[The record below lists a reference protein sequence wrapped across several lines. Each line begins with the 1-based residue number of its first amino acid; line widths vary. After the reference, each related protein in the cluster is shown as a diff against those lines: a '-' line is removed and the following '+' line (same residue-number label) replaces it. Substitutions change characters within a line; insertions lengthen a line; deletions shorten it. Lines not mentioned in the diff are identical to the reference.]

1 MDKDKVKKKK
11 DEKGAKKIQRAVKDS
26 AKEKIPDFLKINDI
40 QILMPLEATSMHSDF
55 TQIQLRVLLSLI
67 EKLAYKLRETIEK
80 RKTQEPGTQLCI
92 FQDDEWTLNKDGEK
106 IFRLRLLYKELGV
119 DRHHYEQLE
128 NSLKALASLPISLPY
143 KDGEGKSYQ
152 RFTNFC
158 DVFIPES
165 QKKNI
170 YCLVDLKED
179 VANSLLKVDFGYHY
193 VGKKASEFFGKTSKY
208 CERIYWLIQSFIKF
222 GSGRIT
228 VEEFRQRY
236 GLGDSY
242 KNFSSIRKKILDTT
256 AEEIKRVYDLGA
268 CECWFEYREIYK
280 GNKKKG
286 EPYEIEFIIHKDD
299 DSSRI
304 NKQLA
309 LEEKVGREK
318 FEEILLNG
326 LHLPPKTVKWQ
337 LKRLTD
343 ENCQAAISKALVIKS
358 YVDAD
363 KKENPMS
370 YIITSLNDF
379 FENYKPTFKE
389 VNQDTKDYRTRYAEF
404 IAEICRISS
413 IDDTKNIYSQM
424 LFESYDDINKVL
436 IITIPNREFGA
447 KVTEH
452 GDLVTGLLG
461 KYFGEGI
468 EIKFNVKPSK

>member
-1 MDKDKVKKKK
+1 MVKDKDKKKK
-11 DEKGAKKIQRAVKDS
+11 DEKGAKKVQRAIKES

-67 EKLAYKLRETIEK
+67 EKLAYKLREIIEK
-80 RKTQEPGTQLCI
+80 KKTQEPGTQLCI
-92 FQDDEWTLNKDGEK
+92 FQDDEWNFNEKGEK

-158 DVFIPES
+158 DVYIPEN

-236 GLGDSY
+236 GLEDTY

-299 DSSRI
+299 DSTRI

-309 LEEKVGREK
+309 LEERVGRDK
-318 FEEILLNG
+318 FEEILTNG
-326 LHLPPKTVKWQ
+326 LWQ

-379 FENYKPTFKE
+379 FENYKPTSKE
-389 VNQDTKDYRTRYAEF
+389 VTQDTKDYRTRYAEF

>member
-1 MDKDKVKKKK
+1 M
-11 DEKGAKKIQRAVKDS
+11 AA
-26 AKEKIPDFLKINDI
+26 A
-40 QILMPLEATSMHSDF
+40 
-55 TQIQLRVLLSLI
+55 
-67 EKLAYKLRETIEK
+67 
-80 RKTQEPGTQLCI
+80 
-92 FQDDEWTLNKDGEK
+92 
-106 IFRLRLLYKELGV
+106 
-119 DRHHYEQLE
+119 
-128 NSLKALASLPISLPY
+128 
-143 KDGEGKSYQ
+143 
-152 RFTNFC
+152 
-158 DVFIPES
+158 
-165 QKKNI
+165 
-170 YCLVDLKED
+170 
-179 VANSLLKVDFGYHY
+179 
-193 VGKKASEFFGKTSKY
+193 
-208 CERIYWLIQSFIKF
+208 
-222 GSGRIT
+222 
-228 VEEFRQRY
+228 
-236 GLGDSY
+236 
-242 KNFSSIRKKILDTT
+242 
-256 AEEIKRVYDLGA
+256 
-268 CECWFEYREIYK
+268 
-280 GNKKKG
+280 
-286 EPYEIEFIIHKDD
+286 IHKDD
-299 DSSRI
+299 DSTRI

-309 LEEKVGREK
+309 LEERVGRDK
-318 FEEILLNG
+318 FEEILTNG

-379 FENYKPTFKE
+379 FENYKPTSKE
-389 VNQDTKDYRTRYAEF
+389 VTQDTKDYRTRYAEF

>member
-1 MDKDKVKKKK
+1 MVKDKDKKKK
-11 DEKGAKKIQRAVKDS
+11 DEKGAKKVQRAIKES

-67 EKLAYKLRETIEK
+67 EKLAYKLREIIEK
-80 RKTQEPGTQLCI
+80 KKTQEPGTQLCI
-92 FQDDEWTLNKDGEK
+92 FQDDEWNFNEKGEK

-158 DVFIPES
+158 DVYIPEN

-236 GLGDSY
+236 GLEDTY

-299 DSSRI
+299 DSTRI

-309 LEEKVGREK
+309 LEERVGRDK
-318 FEEILLNG
+318 FEEILTNG

-337 LKRLTD
+337 LKRL
-343 ENCQAAISKALVIKS
+343 
-358 YVDAD
+358 VDAD

-379 FENYKPTFKE
+379 FFFYKPTSKD
-389 VNQDTKDYRTRYAEF
+389 VTQDTKDYRTRYAEF

>member
-1 MDKDKVKKKK
+1 
-11 DEKGAKKIQRAVKDS
+11 
-26 AKEKIPDFLKINDI
+26 
-40 QILMPLEATSMHSDF
+40 MPLEATSMHSDF

-67 EKLAYKLRETIEK
+67 EKLAYKLREIIEK
-80 RKTQEPGTQLCI
+80 KKTQEPGTQLCI
-92 FQDDEWTLNKDGEK
+92 FQDDEWNFNEKGEK

-158 DVFIPES
+158 DVYIPEN

-193 VGKKASEFFGKTSKY
+193 VGKKASEFFGKTS
-208 CERIYWLIQSFIKF
+208 
-222 GSGRIT
+222 
-228 VEEFRQRY
+228 
-236 GLGDSY
+236 
-242 KNFSSIRKKILDTT
+242 
-256 AEEIKRVYDLGA
+256 EIKRVYDLGA

-299 DSSRI
+299 DSTRI

-309 LEEKVGREK
+309 LEERVGRDK
-318 FEEILLNG
+318 FEEILTNG

-379 FENYKPTFKE
+379 FENYKPTSKE
-389 VNQDTKDYRTRYAEF
+389 VTQDTKDYRTRYAEF

-452 GDLVTGLLG
+452 GDLVTGLLV

-468 EIKFNVKPSK
+468 EIKFNVN

>member
-1 MDKDKVKKKK
+1 M
-11 DEKGAKKIQRAVKDS
+11 IH
-26 AKEKIPDFLKINDI
+26 
-40 QILMPLEATSMHSDF
+40 EA
-55 TQIQLRVLLSLI
+55 LVL
-67 EKLAYKLRETIEK
+67 
-80 RKTQEPGTQLCI
+80 
-92 FQDDEWTLNKDGEK
+92 
-106 IFRLRLLYKELGV
+106 V
-119 DRHHYEQLE
+119 
-128 NSLKALASLPISLPY
+128 
-143 KDGEGKSYQ
+143 
-152 RFTNFC
+152 
-158 DVFIPES
+158 
-165 QKKNI
+165 
-170 YCLVDLKED
+170 
-179 VANSLLKVDFGYHY
+179 
-193 VGKKASEFFGKTSKY
+193 
-208 CERIYWLIQSFIKF
+208 LIQSFIKF

-236 GLGDSY
+236 GLEDSY

-379 FENYKPTFKE
+379 FENYKPTSKE
-389 VNQDTKDYRTRYAEF
+389 VTQDTKDYRTRYAEF